1 MRITSIIQLMK
12 GKEKIDDNETAALV
26 WTVTLS
32 IEKVNVDIITQF
44 GEKVKNDN
52 KETLNPIKVTSDYKT
67 DLRLSTT

>member
-12 GKEKIDDNETAALV
+12 GKEKVDDNETAALV

-32 IEKVNVDIITQF
+32 VEKVNVDIITQF

>member
-26 WTVTLS
+26 WTVTLNV
-32 IEKVNVDIITQF
+32 EKVNVDIITQF
-44 GEKVKNDN
+44 GEKMKKDN

>member
-32 IEKVNVDIITQF
+32 VEKVKVDIITQF

-52 KETLNPIKVTSDYKT
+52 KETLNPIRVTSDYKT
-67 DLRLSTT
+67 DLRLSAT

>member
-1 MRITSIIQLMK
+1 MRITSIIQPMK

-32 IEKVNVDIITQF
+32 VEKVNVDIITQF

>member
-32 IEKVNVDIITQF
+32 VEKVNVDIITQF